1 MNFQNQ
7 SPTPS
12 PSGNQRVGVAKPAH
26 DISRKIKGFLYSLIG
41 KRIKKMRP
49 KREEGFHTSLE
60 EFDVR
65 KLIRLYYKHE
75 NLYNPRHSYY
85 GNKDFAEDCFNDMAR
100 SIPGKTGFELRSYI
114 ENLRYEFEQQFRI
127 IDTARRNKEELPT
140 PTFRYYNEFLF
151 LVPYLY
157 MEFNQSHGETGTSS
171 QNPPNVQNP
180 ASDMPNH
187 RLNHFT
193 GFPLAAFPG
202 NICCSPKEMLRRT
215 FKKDVKNKSKSSK
228 ISDQEKQMPSVT
240 FSPSAEERSN
250 DVAACSR
257 DSKMSLT
264 SSHYGDEQDLKTT
277 DLTCPFR
284 LENSPCPS
292 ECRLSQFGYSKS
304 ATTSQPKESMKSI
317 VESVTPVVQQAP
329 MNSSIKHPSETSQK
343 GYTVPAPQFYVDQNI
358 NFRPQQSVAES
369 FAAEEQ
375 EKFMIAH
382 PPYSAAVGQQKPM
395 KPGSKAPSESQVGAS
410 GPDNKSCPCCVSEE
424 RKEPAPEDKRDN
436 PLVAKYQNF
445 KQVQMLC
452 DMIRT
457 ELTAAPD
464 FIYFDAKWRI
474 IEILREVHKRQLVHL
489 KAGPQKNAVKE
500 QLNQLKMQHHPYK
513 PPKNTPAPP
522 AKPGPSR
529 ICNHIKGS
537 HCPYCCHNN
546 RSLEMEA
553 FFSSSKLIKHWPT
566 CLIGLILL
574 GILKFVLSRRK
585 ESSHRYTLDNK
596 ELVEGMSHNL
606 FGIEDSEDTDELQP
620 ALEERPHVPFI
631 PGQNLNP
638 NGAEIFYNLIRGRRS
653 IRSFCSQRKPDLSV
667 IEDCIRAAGTAPS
680 GAHTEPWTFCVVESE
695 ELKQS
700 IREIVEQEELINY
713 NQRMHPQWVTDLRP
727 LQTNHVKEYLTDA
740 PYLILIFKQTYGLM
754 DDGRRKRHY
763 YNEISTSIAAGILL
777 CALQAAG
784 LSSLVTTPLNC
795 GPALRSLLNRPVN
808 EKLLILLP
816 VGYASEGCQVPDLE
830 RKQLKEILVKF

>member
-1 MNFQNQ
+1 
-7 SPTPS
+7 
-12 PSGNQRVGVAKPAH
+12 
-26 DISRKIKGFLYSLIG
+26 SRKIKGFLYSLIG

-317 VESVTPVVQQAP
+317 VES
-329 MNSSIKHPSETSQK
+329 
-343 GYTVPAPQFYVDQNI
+343 
-358 NFRPQQSVAES
+358 
-369 FAAEEQ
+369 
-375 EKFMIAH
+375 
-382 PPYSAAVGQQKPM
+382 
-395 KPGSKAPSESQVGAS
+395 
-410 GPDNKSCPCCVSEE
+410 SCPCCVSEE
-424 RKEPAPEDKRDN
+424 RKEPAPIDKRDN

-500 QLNQLKMQHHPYK
+500 QLNHLKMQHHPYK

-529 ICNHIKGS
+529 ICNHIKGK
-537 HCPYCCHNN
+537 
-546 RSLEMEA
+546 MEA

-585 ESSHRYTLDNK
+585 ESSHKYTLDNK
-596 ELVEGMSHNL
+596 ELVEV
-606 FGIEDSEDTDELQP
+606 EDSEDTDELQP

-638 NGAEIFYNLIRGRRS
+638 NGAEIFYNLIHGRRS

-700 IREIVEQEELINY
+700 IRELVEQEELINY
-713 NQRMHPQWVTDLRP
+713 SQRMHPQWVTDLRP